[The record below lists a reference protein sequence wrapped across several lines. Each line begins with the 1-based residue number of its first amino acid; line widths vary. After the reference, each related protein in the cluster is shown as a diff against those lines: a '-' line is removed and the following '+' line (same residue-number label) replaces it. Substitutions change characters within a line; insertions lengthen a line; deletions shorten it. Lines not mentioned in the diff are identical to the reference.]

1 MRSGNMTEALAKG
14 PEEAIAQSE
23 AHIDDYLFRG
33 GADTEAEDAEVG
45 EKFGVGGLI
54 KDAWANAKETE
65 KAWLEQAT
73 KSRPIFSSFLPA
85 MQPPVDNRGPLPK
98 SAPVPVSAQNEL
110 VTVAETGPLRRLV
123 RRADGTWWSVQGT
136 DIRRWLGPPPKPTE
150 AELKT
155 TAAAVEVK
163 PVKGAVDEEKTKF
176 KIAILSDDE
185 KKTRVAELAAIFESD
200 KSDERLRYNTRKA
213 EIAEELGVTQMD
225 VHRGVMKHVEEKKK
239 AKQNLTQSQKVVAL
253 ALDQKVQLWID
264 ASDKAAHVSVMVG
277 KHVEN
282 YRIGDSGFE
291 SWVRA
296 EYGRRH
302 STEIE
307 EDGFVRRVPAA
318 MSAAVLNDGM
328 AMLKAMAAASGRED
342 VPALRVGGA
351 PGEVW
356 LDLGRKDWALVKV
369 TKDGRRLITEGVP
382 GVRFVRKPGMLPLP
396 IPVGGGNIWELRG
409 FLNVRDRDFVL
420 DVGWLLGAMRLAG
433 SYPLMC
439 RSGLAGTAK
448 TTGLRVLQRLVDPH
462 FIDVRP
468 FKGQDDL
475 FVGALNSWILPFD
488 NLSRIRDD
496 ESDALAMIST
506 GTGYGK
512 RQLYTDAGQFM
523 IRVARPILLAGIP
536 SDLAERDDLASRAI
550 VLELPMLS
558 DEEIKYEEELW
569 VDFEEARPRILGA
582 LLDGVVG
589 ALRGYQAV
597 DLRGRGRIRMA
608 DFARWAEAGCRA
620 LGFRDGEFLDAFV
633 ANQGRTL
640 QIAFRRDP
648 VAQAVELLIKQSGG
662 RWAGNTKPL
671 LTALQNSVKKAGR
684 TELLDD
690 EEWPGSD
697 VWLGRKLRR
706 SAAVL
711 RKVCGIEIKFDV
723 DLRASG
729 EGDKDG
735 LEIRKME
742 PMVAEVVPANVPQ
755 SKSVSVTNAPVAR
768 PSWRRI

>member
-1 MRSGNMTEALAKG
+1 
-14 PEEAIAQSE
+14 
-23 AHIDDYLFRG
+23 
-33 GADTEAEDAEVG
+33 
-45 EKFGVGGLI
+45 
-54 KDAWANAKETE
+54 
-65 KAWLEQAT
+65 
-73 KSRPIFSSFLPA
+73 
-85 MQPPVDNRGPLPK
+85 
-98 SAPVPVSAQNEL
+98 
-110 VTVAETGPLRRLV
+110 
-123 RRADGTWWSVQGT
+123 
-136 DIRRWLGPPPKPTE
+136 
-150 AELKT
+150 
-155 TAAAVEVK
+155 
-163 PVKGAVDEEKTKF
+163 
-176 KIAILSDDE
+176 
-185 KKTRVAELAAIFESD
+185 
-200 KSDERLRYNTRKA
+200 
-213 EIAEELGVTQMD
+213 MD
-225 VHRGVMKHVEEKKK
+225 VHRGVMKHLEVEKKEK
-239 AKQNLTQSQKVVAL
+239 PNLTQSQKVVAL

-264 ASDKAAHVSVMVG
+264 PSDKAAHVSVMVG
-277 KHVEN
+277 KHCEN

-302 STEIE
+302 STEIG

-318 MSAAVLNDGM
+318 MS
-328 AMLKAMAAASGRED
+328 LKAMAAASGRED

-356 LDLGRKDWALVKV
+356 LDLGGKDWALVKV
-369 TKDGRRLITEGVP
+369 TKDDWQLVTEGVP
-382 GVRFVRKPGMLPLP
+382 GVRFVRKLGMLPLP
-396 IPVGGGNIWELRG
+396 IPVEGGNIWELRG

-439 RSGLAGTAK
+439 RSGLAGMAK

-523 IRVARPILLAGIP
+523 IRVARPIMLAGIP

-582 LLDGVVG
+582 LLDGIVG

-597 DLRGRGRIRMA
+597 DLRRRGRIRMA

-671 LTALQNSVKKAGR
+671 LSALERAVRKGGQGD
-684 TELLDD
+684 LLKDD
-690 EEWPGSD
+690 EWPGSD

-742 PMVAEVVPANVPQ
+742 PKVAEVVQPKPIVGVAGA
-755 SKSVSVTNAPVAR
+755 KVAR
-768 PSWRRI
+768 WPSWRRI